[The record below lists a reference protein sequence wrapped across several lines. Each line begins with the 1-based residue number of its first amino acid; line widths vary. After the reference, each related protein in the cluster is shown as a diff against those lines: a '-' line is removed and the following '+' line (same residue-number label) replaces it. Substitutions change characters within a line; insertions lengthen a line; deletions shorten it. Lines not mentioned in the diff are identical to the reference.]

1 MSVKQLTSQFPAR
14 PAIRRIEA
22 LDLFKFLVL
31 FFMIQGHLFRAYLVG
46 PIRQAHW
53 YRIHEALHGIVAP
66 AFLFAAGFA
75 AFLSYTNKKEQYLHL
90 GSAFFVRL
98 RRILFIICLGYW
110 IHLPFFSL
118 RKTVKHL
125 GQGTAEEFL
134 KVNIL
139 QCIGVGLLL
148 FTLTAVLLKKQKIIV
163 AASALFSLAFF
174 LAPPLVH
181 KLHIGYIIDFY
192 LDYRVSLFPLFP
204 WAGFLFAGI
213 LCAYGYSLLEQELFF
228 KLALIIGI
236 VFFPWYFLFK
246 STIRAELTLQG
257 NLTKFGGIFLLLW
270 FSHWLV
276 RVGGRWVKVL
286 IRAGKESLFV
296 YVLHL
301 FIIFGSAFKHGLN
314 VRFKNSLYVHDA
326 VLLCLAVQ
334 LLVFS
339 LALFYHELKE
349 KHSFTWRILFYL
361 FWLVFFT
368 LFILRRF

>member
-1 MSVKQLTSQFPAR
+1 MQAKQLTSQFPGR
-14 PAIRRIEA
+14 SVIRRIEA

-46 PIRQAHW
+46 PIRQASW
-53 YRIHEALHGIVAP
+53 YKIHEALHGIVAP
-66 AFLFAAGFA
+66 GFLFAAGFA
-75 AFLSYTNKKEQYLHL
+75 AFLSYINKEKQYLHPDK
-90 GSAFFVRL
+90 AFFVRL
-98 RRILFIICLGYW
+98 RRILFIIAVGYW

-118 RKTVKHL
+118 RKTVKHVW
-125 GQGTAEEFL
+125 QGTAGDFL

-148 FTLTAVLLKKQKIIV
+148 FTLIAVLLKKRKLIV
-163 AASALFSLAFF
+163 AASALFSLVFF

-213 LCAYGYSLLEQELFF
+213 LCAYGYSLLEKELFF
-228 KLALIIGI
+228 KLSLIIGI
-236 VFFPWYFLFK
+236 VLFPWYFLFK
-246 STIRAELTLQG
+246 TTVKAELTLQG
-257 NLTKFGGIFLLLW
+257 ILTKFGGIFLLLW
-270 FSHWLV
+270 FCNWLTKS
-276 RVGGRWVKVL
+276 GARWVKL
-286 IRAGKESLFV
+286 LSRAGKESLFV

-301 FIIFGSAFKHGLN
+301 FIIFGSVFERGLN
-314 VRFKNSLYVHDA
+314 HQFKNSLDVLDA
-326 VLLCLAVQ
+326 LLLCLALE

-339 LALFYHELKE
+339 LALFYNEVKE
-349 KHSFTWRILFYL
+349 KHPFTWRILFYL